1 MNQKSKDERDFL
13 LEIGMEEMP
22 ARFLDST
29 CRQLK
34 IKAQKLFQEQR
45 LNYQEAFTFGT
56 PRRLVLYIKALASFQ
71 KPETQE
77 VKGPTVKVA
86 FAQDGKPTKAAL
98 GFAKSQGVDLK
109 DLTVKQAQTG
119 TYLFAVKQTA
129 GNPSREVLPKLC
141 IELIS
146 SLTFPKP
153 MRWGRLEVRFIRPI
167 RWLLALYGKEVIP
180 FSYADVTSGQITY
193 GHRFLN
199 PKPLKISEPGEY
211 FSKLEQAY
219 VIVDQEKRREK
230 IWAEAQELALQEN
243 CRLMVDE
250 ELLTEVTNLVEYPTV
265 FCGQFEPAFLHLPQ
279 EVIVTPLTVHQ
290 RYFPLYDT
298 LGNLKPKFLAVNNGT
313 KENIAF
319 VRAGNEKVLRARL
332 ADASFFWEEDL
343 KTPLAE
349 KVEALKK
356 IVWQESL
363 GSVHEK
369 TIRLEKLVKHI
380 TGVLQTGALI
390 TRQALR
396 AAYLAKADLVTSMV
410 YEFPEL
416 QGVMGR
422 EYALRTNEE
431 LEVAQAIFEHY
442 RPRFTGD
449 TLPDTLPGCIL
460 SLADKLDGLTGFFA
474 AGLKPSGSEDPY
486 ALRRLALGLCHLI
499 MEKEFNLSLSDLI
512 GQAYAGYQ
520 GKVGLKLTLPE
531 VTAELND
538 FFSQRLRSI
547 FTEQEVS
554 YDLIEAVLAA
564 GFDNL
569 TNCKHRMKALVAF
582 RQHAAFE
589 KAITAFHRAHN
600 LSKKHQT
607 TSLDLALLN
616 HPAEKE
622 LYQSLVKVQE
632 KTKEAQAKKDY
643 LGVLLDIAFLERPIS
658 NFFDQVMVMTEE
670 EKLRHN
676 RLGILKNIA
685 SLALP
690 VADLSKIVLE

>member
-1 MNQKSKDERDFL
+1 
-13 LEIGMEEMP
+13 MP

-34 IKAQKLFQEQR
+34 IKAQKFFQEQR
-45 LNYQEAFTFGT
+45 LIYQETFTFGT

-71 KPETQE
+71 KPDTQE

-86 FAQDGKPTKAAL
+86 FDQDGKPTKAAL

-129 GNPSREVLPKLC
+129 GKPAREVLPKLC

-153 MRWGRLEVRFIRPI
+153 MRWGSLEVRFIRPI

-180 FSYADVTSGQITY
+180 FSYADVASGQITY

-199 PKPLKISEPGEY
+199 PKPLKISEPREY

-219 VIVDQEKRREK
+219 VIIDQEKRREK
-230 IWAEAQELALQEN
+230 IWADAQELARQEN
-243 CRLMVDE
+243 GRLMVEE

-265 FCGQFEPAFLHLPQ
+265 FCGQFEPAFLRLPR

-298 LGNLKPKFLAVNNGT
+298 QGNLRPKFLAVNNGT

-343 KTPLAE
+343 KTSLAE

-363 GSVHEK
+363 GSVYEK
-369 TIRLEKLVKHI
+369 TVRLEKLVKYI
-380 TGVLQTGALI
+380 TGVLQTDSLD

-396 AAYLAKADLVTSMV
+396 AAHLAKADLVTNMV

-416 QGVMGR
+416 QGIMGR

-431 LEVAQAIFEHY
+431 PEVAQAIFEHY

-449 TLPDTLPGCIL
+449 ALPETLPGCIL
-460 SLADKLDGLTGFFA
+460 SLADKLDSLTGFFA

-486 ALRRLALGLCHLI
+486 ASRRLALGLCHLL
-499 MEKEFNLSLSDLI
+499 MEKEFNLSLFDLI

-520 GKVGLKLTLPE
+520 GKGGLKLTLPE
-531 VTAELND
+531 VTAELKD
-538 FFSQRLRSI
+538 FFSQRLRNI
-547 FTEQEVS
+547 FTEQGVN

-564 GFDNL
+564 GFDSL
-569 TNCKHRMKALVAF
+569 TNCKHRMKALIAF

-607 TSLDLALLN
+607 TTLDLALLD

-643 LGVLLDIAFLERPIS
+643 LGVLLDIAFLEQPIS